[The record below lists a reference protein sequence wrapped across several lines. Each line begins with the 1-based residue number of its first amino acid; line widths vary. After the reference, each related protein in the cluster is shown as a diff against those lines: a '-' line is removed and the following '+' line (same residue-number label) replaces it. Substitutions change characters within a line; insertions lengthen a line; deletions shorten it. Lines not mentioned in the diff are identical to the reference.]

1 MFSAERPNV
10 ALALLDDG
18 NLDGQTTKDLKMG
31 RKWGPRV
38 GALAP
43 LSVVLTRE
51 SRSFAVLVATRK

>member
-18 NLDGQTTKDLKMG
+18 NLDGQTTKHLKMG

-51 SRSFAVLVATRK
+51 